1 VNKKIHLVFPWLGGS
16 FILGMVFFPLPLFSS
31 STTVYSTVELPDPLE
46 DVGHSPR
53 GAAMASAYTA
63 AEGLADSLYWNPA
76 GLSTILSPQIS
87 MIHQAWYSG
96 FFRENFI
103 SAFPIPHT
111 GAFGVGAD
119 YTGYGTLQGYDN
131 NGNPTSSYQPSRY
144 SLSIGWGARLIRPLA
159 IGWVA
164 TGRLDSQ
171 SSDYHPL
178 SGYVSGGILW
188 SGWKPFRVGAFYS
201 FLNSDDSADM
211 GLLKIGGSWYTE
223 LYKDSPTLILLDFS
237 LPPHGVY
244 SLQAGMEQNLWD
256 NFYAR
261 AGYQWAWDNN
271 DINGLTGLTAGIGLR
286 FEDWGL
292 DYAFI
297 PYGDLGT
304 SQTLGLTYSFPYI
317 TPHPPQKT
325 VPAAPRAAFKP
336 ADTLLPGDRLVNVEV
351 KVQLPSGSG
360 SQFATAEDPELQ
372 YAIKQQVEKV
382 AQHPKDAKA
391 WYNLAT
397 LYWKAGKRAF
407 TAQCFEEI
415 LQLQPQNQAIKDWL
429 DKNRQER
436 SNTGLGAE

>member
-1 VNKKIHLVFPWLGGS
+1 
-16 FILGMVFFPLPLFSS
+16 
-31 STTVYSTVELPDPLE
+31 
-46 DVGHSPR
+46 
-53 GAAMASAYTA
+53 
-63 AEGLADSLYWNPA
+63 
-76 GLSTILSPQIS
+76 
-87 MIHQAWYSG
+87 
-96 FFRENFI
+96 
-103 SAFPIPHT
+103 
-111 GAFGVGAD
+111 
-119 YTGYGTLQGYDN
+119 
-131 NGNPTSSYQPSRY
+131 
-144 SLSIGWGARLIRPLA
+144 
-159 IGWVA
+159 
-164 TGRLDSQ
+164 
-171 SSDYHPL
+171 
-178 SGYVSGGILW
+178 
-188 SGWKPFRVGAFYS
+188 
-201 FLNSDDSADM
+201 M